1 MAVISVNVENDDKN
15 SFGTICSDLGM
26 NISTAINIFIKAVNR
41 THSIPFTLSTGK
53 KSSKK
58 DLTQNNIAE
67 MLSFARS
74 EDLSENTAAIEN
86 LRELTK
92 NDVW

>member
-41 THSIPFTLSTGK
+41 THSIPFALSTDRG
-53 KSSKK
+53 SSKK

-67 MLSFARS
+67 MLSYTHR
-74 EDLSENTAAIEN
+74 EDISENPAAIEN

-92 NDVW
+92 HDVW